1 MATLSKTLYKN
12 DVLHYPNLRTVLLVE
27 DLLKNADKAVSKEE
41 IKRSL
46 GGSVMHQ
53 TLNVILK
60 YLEYSGKIIV
70 SRKGIVWIYNP
81 SRKLAAAIEKG
92 VEH

>member
-1 MATLSKTLYKN
+1 MTTLSKTLYRD
-12 DVLHYPNLRTVLLVE
+12 DVLHYPNLKTVLLVE
-27 DLLKNADKAVSKEE
+27 DLLKNADKAVSREE

-46 GGSVMHQ
+46 GGRVMHQ

-60 YLEYSGKIIV
+60 YLEYSGKIVV
-70 SRKGIVWIYNP
+70 SREGIVWIYNP
-81 SRKLAAAIEKG
+81 SRKLAEAIEKG